1 MASQEP
7 QNHSDARDMQR
18 VEALRRRLADDPRSL
33 AFVSLAE
40 ELNRVGEH
48 AEAASVAQRGL
59 LNHPDSVAGRLALA
73 VAEAEQDHVKEAL
86 EQIKRALIIDQENPK
101 ALALMGRILLKR
113 GLAKRAVQ
121 FLSHAV
127 KLAPQDRTYG
137 QLLNEARRQAQN
149 ASPSSPPPPVLSA
162 DSIPV
167 ENDPWGED
175 GQPGVEHTVFDP
187 DAGAVPPRKQGH
199 AHEEPTAFQ
208 HPLPRKKNQNPAK
221 MGGSAAEYSQMMQR
235 LQLPEDEVDSEAEP
249 TVAAAKA
256 PLKGKAAAK
265 AKAKANGS
273 SVAPAPMPNGSGVRP
288 PPSPSG
294 TGMRSVPSKKRPP
307 PAAPSTIGKAAS
319 KSQAAAKAAV
329 SRAAP
334 PAKKTPSSPKPEAKS
349 GGEGAG
355 PKVGPA
361 PNKKIGPAA
370 TRMVDEALWVL
381 LGKRSGADAAP
392 EVSAEEAAAEPNGA
406 EPVRARPRLRA
417 SEEVLG
423 PRVVRTSERFG
434 TWATVATLV
443 VLSVTGALIGH
454 WVMLSSA
461 GPGPEITSEEVKGL
475 ATDLERGGLAFL
487 LSAEERTNELAR
499 SAPQLEPLLNGV
511 RAEVYARRW
520 RHFGR
525 DPDMRSKAQ
534 EAVEALAGRRPTVE
548 HLAGLVALS
557 TSAVQREP
565 LLDALREEALRYPES
580 PKIRVLQAQLHA
592 AGGRERAAL
601 NALFKARALHK
612 QHRATL
618 LELARWYERSDANRA
633 ALATYARLLDLHP
646 LDIEAAI
653 ERYVLG
659 QSTGSD
665 PDEAQAVAQLAG
677 LIRDENPE
685 VAKDETG
692 RASLAFAIPLLA
704 RGQLVEGIEA
714 LGQAEAAFERSAVFK
729 RAVADAYLAVGEFDR
744 AEMLYE
750 AAVKLAPRKR
760 APSVGLARAQF
771 AKATGL
777 RVDLTL
783 EAEKVAERFEKRR
796 DEGAGTRA
804 FALRDSQAGS
814 GALRASHFQARPIRL
829 SRRCLSAS

>member
-1 MASQEP
+1 
-7 QNHSDARDMQR
+7 
-18 VEALRRRLADDPRSL
+18 
-33 AFVSLAE
+33 
-40 ELNRVGEH
+40 
-48 AEAASVAQRGL
+48 
-59 LNHPDSVAGRLALA
+59 
-73 VAEAEQDHVKEAL
+73 
-86 EQIKRALIIDQENPK
+86 
-101 ALALMGRILLKR
+101 
-113 GLAKRAVQ
+113 
-121 FLSHAV
+121 
-127 KLAPQDRTYG
+127 
-137 QLLNEARRQAQN
+137 
-149 ASPSSPPPPVLSA
+149 
-162 DSIPV
+162 
-167 ENDPWGED
+167 
-175 GQPGVEHTVFDP
+175 
-187 DAGAVPPRKQGH
+187 
-199 AHEEPTAFQ
+199 
-208 HPLPRKKNQNPAK
+208 
-221 MGGSAAEYSQMMQR
+221 
-235 LQLPEDEVDSEAEP
+235 
-249 TVAAAKA
+249 
-256 PLKGKAAAK
+256 
-265 AKAKANGS
+265 
-273 SVAPAPMPNGSGVRP
+273 
-288 PPSPSG
+288 
-294 TGMRSVPSKKRPP
+294 
-307 PAAPSTIGKAAS
+307 
-319 KSQAAAKAAV
+319 
-329 SRAAP
+329 
-334 PAKKTPSSPKPEAKS
+334 
-349 GGEGAG
+349 
-355 PKVGPA
+355 
-361 PNKKIGPAA
+361 
-370 TRMVDEALWVL
+370 
-381 LGKRSGADAAP
+381 
-392 EVSAEEAAAEPNGA
+392 
-406 EPVRARPRLRA
+406 
-417 SEEVLG
+417 
-423 PRVVRTSERFG
+423 VRTSERFG

-534 EAVEALAGRRPTVE
+534 EAVEVLAGRRPTVE

-796 DEGAGTRA
+796 EEGAGT
-804 FALRDSQAGS
+804 
-814 GALRASHFQARPIRL
+814 ARLPFG
-829 SRRCLSAS
+829 